1 MRRAGNTVGPR
12 AATVKSSQR
21 FREPR
26 VKGMMNRERLLPF
39 GALLLALI
47 VIIKW
52 VISGWGL
59 ITVHADGRS
68 LSEVIRSIEKQAG
81 ITIRTN
87 MDPGT
92 PTTMHVDKVP
102 LAEAMEVLS
111 AVSDSRC
118 RLAYLLAGDAATV
131 DAGIAAWASGPRPDG
146 WKVLEVPLMGRGG
159 NGGADAAPL
168 DLRKDVWTVE
178 SPAEKTLQGYL
189 QNAAVHVSA
198 AFACPESYNPAVN
211 KAPSS
216 GEIRKAIP
224 ALASAAGAKVKEI
237 FFLQGRPPGA
247 PEADDEEGPPRGG
260 GGGGGRPDFDLVR
273 QRRMNEIAKLPAS
286 QQASAKAEVEEMEKI
301 FADVRGLPQEE
312 RRAKMQEIFSRPEMM
327 DRMDDRR
334 LARDELRTPE
344 QRQKRYQKY
353 VDRKREAQK

>member
-1 MRRAGNTVGPR
+1 
-12 AATVKSSQR
+12 
-21 FREPR
+21 
-26 VKGMMNRERLLPF
+26 MMNRERLLPF

-47 VIIKW
+47 VVIKW
-52 VISGWGL
+52 AISGWGL

-87 MDPGT
+87 MEPST

-102 LAEAMEVLS
+102 LAEALEVLS

-118 RLAYLLAGDAATV
+118 RLAYVLASDAATV
-131 DAGIAAWASGPRPDG
+131 DAGIAAWTSGPRPEG

-159 NGGADAAPL
+159 NGGADATPL

-198 AFACPESYNPAVN
+198 AFACPETFNPAVN

-224 ALASAAGAKVKEI
+224 ALASSAGAKVKEI

-247 PEADDEEGPPRGG
+247 TEVDEEDGPPRGG

-286 QQASAKAEVEEMEKI
+286 QQASAKAEMEEMEKV

-312 RRAKMQEIFSRPEMM
+312 RRAKMQEIFNRPEMM